1 MRIVFDQSTLHQSK
15 KGSVTGVVYFDFGE
29 ERQFPVVG
37 WNDFVVVI
45 AGWWLAALDT
55 ISHTKADTVLRFMDG
70 PFWIAVLAEKGSK
83 KVRLQCI
90 EGRRGAGLV
99 QETVVDEAELQRELT
114 AFAQAVSQA
123 CATAQIESVE
133 LNNLR
138 ELLPN

>member
-1 MRIVFDQSTLHQSK
+1 MRIVFDPSTLHQSK

-29 ERQFPVVG
+29 DRQFPVAG

-55 ISHTKADTVLRFMDG
+55 FALTKADTVLRFMDG
-70 PFWIAVLAEKGSK
+70 PFWVAVLAEEGS
-83 KVRLQCI
+83 KVRLRCI
-90 EGRRGAGLV
+90 EDRLGAGLV
-99 QETVVDEAELQRELT
+99 QEAVVDEAGLRRELT
-114 AFAQAVSQA
+114 AFAQAVSHA
-123 CATAQIESVE
+123 CVAAQIESVE